1 MGIKFT
7 VNGVVYDSLEA
18 MPPEARQMYEQALA
32 EVPELADHDG
42 DGIPD
47 AMQSPGLSLKP
58 RVVVRKKIIVNGVTY
73 DNELAMPP
81 DARRV
86 FEQAVQAASTS
97 DPAARKRQFKLWF
110 EVGAPD
116 LKLLAGSGAPAATGG
131 TPGPAPAGGQTIVPP
146 ADPGATPRPIEP
158 SGGTV
163 LRTGAILIALEL
175 SAAVGLTLYFFWL
188 RVR

>member
-1 MGIKFT
+1 
-7 VNGVVYDSLEA
+7 
-18 MPPEARQMYEQALA
+18 
-32 EVPELADHDG
+32 
-42 DGIPD
+42 
-47 AMQSPGLSLKP
+47 
-58 RVVVRKKIIVNGVTY
+58 VTY

-110 EVGAPD
+110 QVGAPD
-116 LKLLAGSGAPAATGG
+116 LKLLAGSGAPAAT
-131 TPGPAPAGGQTIVPP
+131 PGPAPAGGQAIVPP
-146 ADPGATPRPIEP
+146 AGPGATPRPIEP

-163 LRTGAILIALEL
+163 LRGGAILIALAL
-175 SAAVGLTLYFFWL
+175 SAAVGLTLYLFWL